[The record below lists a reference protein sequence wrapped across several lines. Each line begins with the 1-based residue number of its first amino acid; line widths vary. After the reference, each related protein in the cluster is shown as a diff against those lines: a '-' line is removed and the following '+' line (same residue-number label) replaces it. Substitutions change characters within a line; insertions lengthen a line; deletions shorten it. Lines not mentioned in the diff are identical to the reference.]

1 MSLLDQL
8 ANPELFASM
17 PLADKMSAGFLVTA
31 LGMGIT
37 FSVLVILWGAI
48 IIMSRMING
57 NPKKDE
63 KPVIVQKKA
72 AIIVPTVEQAVTVE
86 DEALI
91 AVITA
96 AIAASM
102 NTSMHNIIVRNI
114 TEFPTK
120 QAAWSRAGVM
130 EQIQSRY

>member
-8 ANPELFASM
+8 SNPELFVSM
-17 PLADKMSAGFLVTA
+17 SLVDKMSAGLLITA

-37 FSVLVILWGAI
+37 FVVLVTLWAAI
-48 IIMSRMING
+48 VIMSRLING

-72 AIIVPTVEQAVTVE
+72 AIIAPIVEQEVTVD

-96 AIAASM
+96 AIAASL
-102 NTSMHNIIVRNI
+102 NTSMHNIVVRNI
-114 TEFPTK
+114 TELPTK